1 MVENK
6 ASSGDDVGEKQDKEE
21 ALIDKTLK
29 LLEKVFP
36 SPRFNPE
43 EYQE

>member
-6 ASSGDDVGEKQDKEE
+6 VTSGNDVGEKQDKEE
-21 ALIDKTLK
+21 ALIDKAIK

-43 EYQE
+43 EYQD

>member
-1 MVENK
+1 MAKNK
-6 ASSGDDVGEKQDKEE
+6 MSSGNDVGEKQDEEE
-21 ALIDKTLK
+21 ALVDKALK

>member
-6 ASSGDDVGEKQDKEE
+6 ATSGNDVGEKQDEKEGLVE
-21 ALIDKTLK
+21 KALK

>member
-1 MVENK
+1 MAKNK
-6 ASSGDDVGEKQDKEE
+6 TSSGDDVGEKQNEEE
-21 ALIDKTLK
+21 AVIEKALK

>member
-1 MVENK
+1 MEDETKERKVEVKDSLVDK
-6 ASSGDDVGEKQDKEE
+6 A
-21 ALIDKTLK
+21 LK

>member
-1 MVENK
+1 MEDETKEREVKVEDSLVEK
-6 ASSGDDVGEKQDKEE
+6 A
-21 ALIDKTLK
+21 LK

-43 EYQE
+43 DYQE

>member
-6 ASSGDDVGEKQDKEE
+6 TTSGDDVGEKQDKEE
-21 ALIDKTLK
+21 ALIDKALK

-36 SPRFNPE
+36 SPRYNPE
-43 EYQE
+43 DYQE

>member
-1 MVENK
+1 MEDETKEREVEVEDSLVEK
-6 ASSGDDVGEKQDKEE
+6 A
-21 ALIDKTLK
+21 IK

-43 EYQE
+43 DYQE

>member
-1 MVENK
+1 MENK
-6 ASSGDDVGEKQDKEE
+6 TQKEKVEVEDSLVEK
-21 ALIDKTLK
+21 ALK

>member
-1 MVENK
+1 MEDETKEREIEVKDSLVEK
-6 ASSGDDVGEKQDKEE
+6 A
-21 ALIDKTLK
+21 LK

-43 EYQE
+43 DYQN

>member
-1 MVENK
+1 MENEAHEEKVEVEDSLVDK
-6 ASSGDDVGEKQDKEE
+6 A
-21 ALIDKTLK
+21 LK